1 MDELVVHV
9 GRFGAWD
16 DVVEGAA
23 NVRKRRAGTGPRSAT
38 RELLHLA
45 VVFAGVPVATG
56 GETSV
61 ANLLPVAVVAR
72 LRADNSAGF
81 AEVRTAAVVA
91 PEGGAATTCVSCGVE
106 ALCAGPARATAVVAA
121 RLARVR
127 DGLDAVGAAN
137 VYDAEHVPA
146 LVAEVLG
153 APRDAEAKGV
163 ARVVAPRRRRC
174 RRRARQRA
182 VAHPALSLPHQLN
195 VGARRGGRP
204 ARAIARILVFVAVV
218 GGVDRSL
225 GVCKKKKEKKKKKKK
240 KVRRLKR
247 E

>member
-38 RELLHLA
+38 RGLLHLA

-91 PEGGAATTCVSCGVE
+91 PEGGAAE

-127 DGLDAVGAAN
+127 DVLDAVGAAN

-174 RRRARQRA
+174 RRRARLRA
-182 VAHPALSLPHQLN
+182 VA
-195 VGARRGGRP
+195 
-204 ARAIARILVFVAVV
+204 
-218 GGVDRSL
+218 
-225 GVCKKKKEKKKKKKK
+225 
-240 KVRRLKR
+240 
-247 E
+247 